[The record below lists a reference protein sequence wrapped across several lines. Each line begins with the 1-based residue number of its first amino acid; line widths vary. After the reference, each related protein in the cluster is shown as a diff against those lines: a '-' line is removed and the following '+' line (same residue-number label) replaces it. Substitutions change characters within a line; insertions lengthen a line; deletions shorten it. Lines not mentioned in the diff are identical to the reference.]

1 MTSVCF
7 LSNASPSPLDF
18 PPLPHSEKSH
28 YSLKR
33 SLFYSLLALC
43 PSEKKSR
50 ALNLSLHALAPPM
63 HFTRLLETFSVYLA
77 GGKWERRQKRKELGF
92 MFHDDSCWVPAAR
105 LVVGGR
111 GGGTFRHCR
120 CHLWKRKSY
129 RDSKARFSDGRT
141 PAFKLQSSTSLQ
153 KKLFLCFDEKKGW
166 RKKTS
171 LRNNQWEKRSD
182 RTWEVQPVLSAS
194 FSFFLVPR
202 EFQHPQ
208 SQFEIMRSWRRL
220 QRH

>member
-1 MTSVCF
+1 
-7 LSNASPSPLDF
+7 
-18 PPLPHSEKSH
+18 
-28 YSLKR
+28 
-33 SLFYSLLALC
+33 
-43 PSEKKSR
+43 
-50 ALNLSLHALAPPM
+50 M

-111 GGGTFRHCR
+111 GGETFRHCR

-182 RTWEVQPVLSAS
+182 RTREVQPVLSAS

-220 QRH
+220 QRHWQQQQRHRCCRLRNKEEGRTRPFKLGRMHSRWKVLDHSCLEFEEKSTKGQNLLLCRPGSD

>member
-1 MTSVCF
+1 
-7 LSNASPSPLDF
+7 
-18 PPLPHSEKSH
+18 
-28 YSLKR
+28 
-33 SLFYSLLALC
+33 
-43 PSEKKSR
+43 
-50 ALNLSLHALAPPM
+50 M

-111 GGGTFRHCR
+111 GGTFRHCR

-153 KKLFLCFDEKKGW
+153 KKLFLCFDKKGW
-166 RKKTS
+166 KEKNQFKKQS
-171 LRNNQWEKRSD
+171 MREEKRSNA
-182 RTWEVQPVLSAS
+182 RSPASSFCFFFFLSRSERISAS
-194 FSFFLVPR
+194 VVSVWDHEVLKKIAATLTAAAAAT
-202 EFQHPQ
+202 
-208 SQFEIMRSWRRL
+208 SLLSS
-220 QRH
+220 